1 MKKIYLLLIAMTAL
15 SASAQTT
22 IDFDDAANWSAG
34 SGYTTRTYEEGLF
47 SFTSVNNLRESGA
60 KTYGGSGYASRLQNN
75 SSSELTATI
84 ATGGVDAF
92 SVQVRA
98 WDNNPSPDFALEYSV
113 NGGTSWTNVATIN
126 NTTLNDTT
134 DYVSFGATIANP
146 NDGIMIRF
154 KSNGSTE
161 RIIIDNFTWTGFSSN
176 CGISF
181 NTAAYTCSTNTFG
194 DNNDGVTISIPYT
207 GIDANITDVTTTSG
221 GTIAGD
227 NPAVT
232 ENGTITLSGLSEGD
246 AWDIQLVGGDCAAIN
261 ASGIVPANHCDPS
274 LNTCF
279 DISNGTENFEI
290 FNAETSTVWEE
301 NNGTY
306 SANGYCGS
314 GCEIAVNGWLVFGPL
329 DVTSVSGLLL
339 KFDAYEDYSDTPLA
353 INYTSNYDGC
363 PSNTTW
369 TNAQTLTGDDE
380 GAIEINLSAATGT
393 AFYIGIQYLDDG
405 IDGYSDWE
413 LSNIELATY
422 GACPVLGTRTAAD
435 CSTLSTVETTADVF
449 SIFPNPVTNG
459 LVNITSKSNATITVN
474 VFDILG
480 KQVINQTV
488 NNNTLNVS
496 ALNSGVY
503 ILKLEQNGNAS
514 TKKLVIK

>member
-1 MKKIYLLLIAMTAL
+1 MKKIYIIAAFLVATLSFGQGLEDFTNSNATSGYNTNSFTGNNGITWSYIASRDANNDNNGSGIDLPAL
-15 SASAQTT
+15 MLRRVSSNSKITSST
-22 IDFDDAANWSAG
+22 ISGGIQDFSVKLYKGFTGSGGRQVELYINNILQGTSESFDDYN
-34 SGYTTRTYEEGLF
+34 EHIF
-47 SFTSVNNLRESGA
+47 SLTNLNITGDI
-60 KTYGGSGYASRLQNN
+60 
-75 SSSELTATI
+75 TI
-84 ATGGVDAF
+84 EI
-92 SVQVRA
+92 R
-98 WDNNPSPDFALEYSV
+98 
-113 NGGTSWTNVATIN
+113 
-126 NTTLNDTT
+126 NTT
-134 DYVSFGATIANP
+134 S
-146 NDGIMIRF
+146 
-154 KSNGSTE
+154 KQ
-161 RIIIDNFTWTGFSSN
+161 IIIDDISWTGFNVN
-176 CGISF
+176 C
-181 NTAAYTCSTNTFG
+181 NVTLETANYSCTTNTIG
-194 DNNDGVTISIPYT
+194 DNNDGVTISIPYS

-221 GTIAGD
+221 GTLAGD

-290 FNAETSTVWEE
+290 FNAESSTVWEE

-380 GAIEINLSAATGT
+380 GAIEIDLSAASGT